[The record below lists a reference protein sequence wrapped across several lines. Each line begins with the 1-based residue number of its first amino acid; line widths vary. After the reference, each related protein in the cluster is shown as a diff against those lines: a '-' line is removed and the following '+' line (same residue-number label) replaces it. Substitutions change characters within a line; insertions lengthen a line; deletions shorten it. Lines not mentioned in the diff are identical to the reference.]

1 MIGRKTLRLV
11 ALFAVISI
19 VGIVYVALRYV
30 GADSLIGL
38 GPYTVKVE
46 LAESGGIFPKASV
59 SYRGVEIG
67 KVGDMRVTPQGLEVD
82 LEIEKDSPAVPASS
96 TAVIANRSAIG
107 EQYVDLQPPSN
118 AGPYLH
124 EGSIIPI
131 EHTHTPVPIYQL
143 LGDLNA
149 LASSV
154 PLPELRTTV
163 DELYKAFDRTGPDL
177 QRLLDASNALIPV
190 AIRHLPQTTQ
200 LLHDGRIVLG
210 TQSQLGPQIISLSHD
225 LQLFTAQ
232 LKADD
237 PNLRH
242 LVHAA
247 PPAATQ
253 VEGLIRDVGP
263 DLSRTL
269 ANLLTVTR
277 IIQPRLAGVEQVL
290 VTYPWLAAAA
300 PAAVPG
306 DGRVHFGLV
315 LNVADPPYCTNGY
328 LQSKGSG
335 DPDTTWQRADV
346 PPGPWGPDRPGIGDV
361 IAGQRNDASGYFPM
375 NTRVF
380 CNENFPV
387 NPRGSQHKPLTSG
400 ERAGPE
406 IQPPPGGG
414 DPRLGGGHGSDNG
427 QSQND
432 QAATL
437 AAVPLDGVLGGSTG
451 GAPPVIIP
459 GLSG

>member
-19 VGIVYVALRYV
+19 VGIVYVSLRYV

-38 GPYTVKVE
+38 GPYVVKVE
-46 LAESGGIFPKASV
+46 LAESGGIFPNASV

-82 LEIEKDSPAVPASS
+82 LEIEKDSPAVPASA
-96 TAVIANRSAIG
+96 TAVIANRSAVG
-107 EQYVDLQPPSN
+107 EQYVDLRPPSN
-118 AGPYLH
+118 AGPYL
-124 EGSIIPI
+124 EDGSIIPI
-131 EHTHTPVPIYQL
+131 ERTHTPVPVDQL
-143 LGDLNA
+143 LADLNA
-149 LASSV
+149 LATSV

-163 DELYKAFDRTGPDL
+163 DELFKAFDRTGPDL
-177 QRLLDASNALIPV
+177 QRLLDASNALIPD
-190 AIRHLPQTTQ
+190 AIRHLPQTKQ
-200 LLHDGRIVLG
+200 LLRDGRIVLG
-210 TQSQLGPQIISLSHD
+210 TQSQLGPQITSFSRD
-225 LQLFTAQ
+225 LRLFTAQ

-242 LVHAA
+242 LVHSA
-247 PPAATQ
+247 PPAATEI
-253 VEGLIRDVGP
+253 EGLIRDVGP

-315 LNVADPPYCTNGY
+315 LNLADPPYCTNGY
-328 LQSKGSG
+328 LQPDGTG
-335 DPDTTWQRADV
+335 DPETTWQTAAL
-346 PPGPWGPDRPGIGDV
+346 PGGRYGPDGPGIDDV
-361 IAGQRNDASGYFPM
+361 IAGMRNDASGYYPM

-380 CNENFPV
+380 CNEDFPV
-387 NPRGSQHKPLTSG
+387 NPRGAQHHPNPDGSRSSG
-400 ERAGPE
+400 

-414 DPRLGGGHGSDNG
+414 DPRLGGGNGSDNG
-427 QSQND
+427 ESQND

-437 AAVPLDGVLGGSTG
+437 AAVPQDGVLGGSTR